1 MQLRR
6 RILALV
12 LAGLCLVMVAVIR
25 HVIRESES
33 GKAARVQG
41 AVPES
46 GAVNWFGAPEIDVQ
60 LLTNNEYS
68 RPGLRLGSIKGIVV
82 HYTAN
87 PGSSAQANRNYF
99 EGLKDSGE
107 RKASSHFVV
116 GLDGEVIQCI
126 PSTEI
131 SYASND
137 RNKDTLSIEC
147 CHPDETGE
155 FNQATYTSLV
165 QLTAWLCKRFGLE
178 STDVIRHYDVTGK
191 ECPKYFVDH
200 EDAWERF
207 RQDVGDCKNKIIE
220 EEEEQ

>member
-1 MQLRR
+1 M
-6 RILALV
+6 
-12 LAGLCLVMVAVIR
+12 
-25 HVIRESES
+25 
-33 GKAARVQG
+33 
-41 AVPES
+41 
-46 GAVNWFGAPEIDVQ
+46 
-60 LLTNNEYS
+60 
-68 RPGLRLGSIKGIVV
+68 
-82 HYTAN
+82 
-87 PGSSAQANRNYF
+87 
-99 EGLKDSGE
+99 
-107 RKASSHFVV
+107 V